1 MLTWMKTSP
10 GRMIWNEKKGRID
23 RLIGIQKARS
33 GSYVSSAI
41 EKVGDRL
48 TLVGTIHVD
57 PKSASI
63 TRETILRIR
72 PEVVALE
79 LDEGRL
85 AALMN
90 PGKATGRGGGGSFL
104 AMMLLE
110 RFAGEMTGSPP
121 GTEMLRA
128 VEASKQVGAKVAFID
143 LPIAMTVGGLR
154 KLPLKEKARLG
165 VDSVV
170 SLLLL
175 PFGGFNLSKL
185 TENLDEQLRIFRQ
198 RYPELSRL
206 LLDVREEHMA
216 GRIRDIV
223 YSTTGQIVAIVG
235 YGHLSSLT
243 KALASIATRPTF
255 STSVTWNFST
265 NS

>member
-1 MLTWMKTSP
+1 LT
-10 GRMIWNEKKGRID
+10 WNEKKGRID
-23 RLIGIQKARS
+23 RLIGIEGGKR
-33 GSYVSSAI
+33 VLRLSAT
-41 EKVGDRL
+41 EKVGGRL
-48 TLVGTIHVD
+48 TLIGTIHVD
-57 PKSASI
+57 PKSASFA
-63 TRETILRIR
+63 RETILRIR

-85 AALMN
+85 AALMS
-90 PGKATGRGGGGSFL
+90 PEKATARGGGGSFV

-128 VEASKQVGAKVAFID
+128 VEAAREVGARVAFID
-143 LPIAMTVGGLR
+143 LPIGMTVGSLR
-154 KLPLKEKARLG
+154 KLPLGEKVRLG
-165 VDSVV
+165 VDSIV

-185 TENLDEQLRIFRQ
+185 TENLDEQLAVFRH

-216 GRIRDIV
+216 AKIRDIM
-223 YSTTGQIVAIVG
+223 YFTTREVVAVVG
-235 YGHLSSLT
+235 YGHMKSLAKSLSSI
-243 KALASIATRPTF
+243 SATP
-255 STSVTWNFST
+255 SYSSNVTWNVST
-265 NS
+265 GS

>member
-1 MLTWMKTSP
+1 M
-10 GRMIWNEKKGRID
+10 NESEQGF
-23 RLIGIQKARS
+23 L
-33 GSYVSSAI
+33 VSSAI

-48 TLVGTIHVD
+48 TLIGTIHVD
-57 PKSASI
+57 PRSASFAL
-63 TRETILRIR
+63 ETVLKLR

-85 AALMN
+85 FALMN
-90 PGKATGRGGGGSFL
+90 PGKTTGRGGGGSFL

-128 VEASKQVGAKVAFID
+128 VEAAREVGAKVAFID
-143 LPIAMTVGGLR
+143 VPIGVTVGSLR
-154 KLPLKEKARLG
+154 KLPLREKVRLG

-185 TENLDEQLRIFRQ
+185 TENLDEQLAVFRQ

-206 LLDVREEHMA
+206 LLDVREEHMSSK
-216 GRIRDIV
+216 IRDIM
-223 YSTTGQIVAIVG
+223 YFTTGQVVAVVG
-235 YGHLSSLT
+235 YGHMKSLAKSLSSMAT
-243 KALASIATRPTF
+243 KPVYSA
-255 STSVTWNFST
+255 SVTWNLPTSG
-265 NS
+265 